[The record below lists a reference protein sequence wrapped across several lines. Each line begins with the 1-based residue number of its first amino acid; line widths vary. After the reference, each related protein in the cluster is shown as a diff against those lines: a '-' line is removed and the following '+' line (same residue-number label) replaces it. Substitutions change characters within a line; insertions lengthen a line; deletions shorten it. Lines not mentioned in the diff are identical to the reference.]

1 MFFFHPPNISDSSVN
16 NKDEEEEGYISYQRT
31 AITCLAVGSIIL
43 SDDEERDPADDAME
57 ILDKNLNAVAPK
69 VRAISNQAED
79 ENNSTEVSSSSLAVG
94 SEFCIFFL

>member
-69 VRAISNQAED
+69 VRATCNQD
-79 ENNSTEVSSSSLAVG
+79 QDVNENNSTEVSSPSLAV
-94 SEFCIFFL
+94 C